1 MIIDCHSH
9 FYPPQ
14 FSRADIP
21 GLAAAARHAGVQAIV
36 TVPESLQDC
45 EAVLQLAREEPIVQA
60 CAGLH
65 PVQPIHA
72 NGQFYSSCR
81 SVQDVS
87 EVVPVLA
94 FIRQH
99 ASELVAVGEVGLDF
113 SPHVVGK
120 VHSEEEQRLREVQRE
135 VFKQQIQLA
144 NELGLPV
151 NVHSRSAGHYAIDTL
166 IECNAGGALLHAFDG
181 KLGHALR
188 GAAAGFYFSVPPS
201 IVRSPQKQKLV
212 KGLPLD
218 RLVLET
224 DAPALGP
231 DKDAVNVPANI
242 TVSCA
247 EVAKIKG
254 VSAEEVAAVTTNNA
268 LTLFPKLRQR
278 LATAAGAAAAEGA
291 ACEAAE
297 AGATAAS

>member
-9 FYPPQ
+9 FYTPQ

-72 NGQFYSSCR
+72 DGQFYSSCR

-87 EVVPVLA
+87 EVSPVLA
-94 FIRQH
+94 FIRKH

-120 VHSEEEQRLREVQRE
+120 VHSEEEQRLRDVQRE

-231 DKDAVNVPANI
+231 DKGSVNVPANI

-268 LTLFPKLRQR
+268 LTLFPKLQQR
-278 LATAAGAAAAEGA
+278 LATVAAAAAAKGA
-291 ACEAAE
+291 ACEAPDAE
-297 AGATAAS
+297 ATAAS